1 MDGGPLWGAVPFFE
15 ESPMAGK
22 RSKFL
27 ETKRFGFVIG
37 AIVVALIFALGQW
50 TGILEPLQLAMLDVH
65 FKLKDASR
73 GKTIQEGTV
82 VKKAN
87 PKISDDIQIIGVD
100 TETLATLGLW
110 PFPRGK
116 HADLLN
122 AFSRIKDQS
131 KRENSVFLDIIFSS
145 ETGKPDQDKLLADAI
160 KESGRTYLENVLSFV
175 PIEGDS
181 ADEMA
186 ARTRLLEEKFGSI
199 THVKGD
205 WQDMVAFLGSEAP
218 LPIFAEQAAGYGHA
232 TFIED
237 RDKIFR
243 KQPIVAKYSTLL
255 DTIPLDS
262 LTADYRVDESKFERL
277 AWQDSDG
284 NFHSIKT
291 PLGKDGLAR
300 LKSEMESAAPKKI
313 DASTN
318 SAADTGYYVIRKFQD
333 NFIPSV
339 TLALA
344 LSYFGV
350 GIDKVE
356 VEVGKYVRIPSP
368 TRYDPDTGSRLPYA
382 IETRPPTFDADGN
395 LVKPGISRPV
405 PFIDIPID
413 ENGAMLIN
421 FMGPPSSESAD
432 GIQTFP
438 VRSYSAYSE
447 RAPGPDPATWRRT
460 SMAVA
465 NKILLVGAFST
476 GMSSD
481 DKQTPLGIMY
491 GIELHANA
499 LNTIIMDNFIHEP
512 PVWIDLVILLAMVL
526 LVTFLSS
533 RPRMPLF
540 LAFGVTI
547 VLIALWFLATSTIFD
562 STSLLLDFS
571 SPAIAMFLAF
581 ISIIVYRAMT
591 EERDKQRIQATFG
604 QYVSPDVADV
614 LVDGGMPSLG
624 GIDKMITVFFSDIRG
639 FTSLSETM
647 SPQELVNHLNT
658 YLEEMTNIIMEYRGT
673 LDKYVGDEVMCYWGA
688 PVDQADHAVLA
699 CKCALAQMKRLHEL
713 NESWPENRRINIGI
727 GINSGIMTWANMGS
741 TKRKNITLMGDNVNL
756 GARLEGTNKEYGTNI
771 IISENTYAL
780 VQDKFIVRELDNI
793 RVKGK
798 SKPVLM
804 YELVDC
810 LEDLSPGPKPG
821 RTG

>member
-1 MDGGPLWGAVPFFE
+1 
-15 ESPMAGK
+15 MAGK

-37 AIVVALIFALGQW
+37 AAIFLAIFAIGQW
-50 TGILEPLQLAMLDVH
+50 TGLLQALQLKTLDSY
-65 FKLKDASR
+65 FNLKYASR
-73 GKTIQEGTV
+73 GKTVQEGTV
-82 VKKAN
+82 VKAAN

-100 TETLATLGLW
+100 TETLSTLGLW

-116 HADLLN
+116 HADLIN
-122 AFSRIKDQS
+122 AFSRIKDQT
-131 KRENSVFLDIIFSS
+131 KRENSMLLDIIFSS
-145 ETGKPDQDKLLADAI
+145 DTGRPDQDLLMAQAI
-160 KESGRTYLENVLSFV
+160 KDSGRVFLETALSLI
-175 PIEGDS
+175 PNEGDS
-181 ADEMA
+181 AEEMA
-186 ARTRLLEEKFGSI
+186 ARSKLLEDRLGSLKRI
-199 THVKGD
+199 SGD
-205 WQDMVAFLGSEAP
+205 WQDMVAFLGSEGP
-218 LPIFAEQAAGYGHA
+218 LPIFAEEAAGYGHA
-232 TFIED
+232 TFLAD

-243 KQPIVAKYSTLL
+243 RQPVVAKLSTLV

-262 LTADYRVDESKFERL
+262 LSPDYKVDASKFERL
-277 AWQDSDG
+277 AWLDSDG
-284 NFHSIKT
+284 TYHGIKT

-300 LKSEMESAAPKKI
+300 LRKEMEAAAPKKV
-313 DASTN
+313 DASG
-318 SAADTGYYVIRKFQD
+318 AASGGGTAGEGYYIVRKFQD
-333 NFIPSV
+333 SFIPSV

-344 LSYFGV
+344 LRYFGV
-350 GIDKVE
+350 SMDQVE
-356 VEVGKYVRIPSP
+356 VVVGKHVRIPSP
-368 TRYDPDTGSRLPYA
+368 TRYDPDSDTRVPYRIQLKAPTYDDNGTMTDPGVSRAVPY
-382 IETRPPTFDADGN
+382 
-395 LVKPGISRPV
+395 
-405 PFIDIPID
+405 IDIPID
-413 ENGAMLIN
+413 GNGLMLIN

-447 RAPGPDPATWRRT
+447 RAPGPDPATWRRQ

-465 NKILLVGAFST
+465 NKILLVGAFAT
-476 GMSSD
+476 GMSAD

-491 GIELHANA
+491 GIEVHANA
-499 LNTIIMDNFIHEP
+499 LNTILMDNFIREP
-512 PVWIDLVILLAMVL
+512 PVWASFLVLLGLGL

-533 RPRMPLF
+533 RPKLPLF
-540 LAFGVTI
+540 VAFGATI
-547 VLIALWFLATSTIFD
+547 LLMALWFLAVSTVFD
-562 STSLLLDFS
+562 NTGLLLDFV
-571 SPAIAMFLAF
+571 SPALAMFFTF
-581 ISIIVYRAMT
+581 IAIIVYRAMT

-614 LVDGGMPSLG
+614 LVEGGMPSLG
-624 GIDKMITVFFSDIRG
+624 GVDKMITVFFSDIRG

-658 YLEEMTNIIMEYRGT
+658 YLEEMTNIIMDYRGT

-688 PVDQADHAVLA
+688 PVDQVDHAVLA
-699 CKCALAQMKRLHEL
+699 CKCALAQMRRLHEL

-780 VQDKFIVRELDNI
+780 VQDRFIVRELDNI

-810 LEDLSPGPKPG
+810 LEELAPGPKPG
-821 RTG
+821 KAGA

>member
-1 MDGGPLWGAVPFFE
+1 
-15 ESPMAGK
+15 MARK
-22 RSKFL
+22 RSKFF
-27 ETKRFGFVIG
+27 ETRRFGFVIG
-37 AIVVALIFALGQW
+37 ALVLFAVFAMGQW
-50 TGILEPLQLAMLDVH
+50 SGLLQPLQLKTLDVY
-65 FKLKDASR
+65 FNLKYASR
-73 GKTIQEGTV
+73 GKTVQEGAV
-82 VKKAN
+82 VKTAN

-100 TETLATLGLW
+100 SETLATLGLW

-116 HADLLN
+116 HADLIN
-122 AFSRIKDQS
+122 AFSRIKDQGQ
-131 KRENSVFLDIIFSS
+131 RENSMLLDIIFSS
-145 ETGKPDQDKLLADAI
+145 DTGRPDQDQLMAQAMKD
-160 KESGRTYLENVLSFV
+160 SGRVFLETALSLV
-175 PIEGDS
+175 PNDGAS

-186 ARTRLLEEKFGSI
+186 ARTKLLEERLGTI
-199 THVKGD
+199 THVTGP
-205 WQDMVAFLGSEAP
+205 WQEMVAFLGSEAP
-218 LPIFAEQAAGYGHA
+218 LPVFAEEAGGYGHA
-232 TFIED
+232 TFLA
-237 RDKIFR
+237 DKDQIFR
-243 KQPIVAKYSTLL
+243 RQPIIAKLSTLV

-262 LTADYRVDESKFERL
+262 LSPDYRVDSSKFERL
-277 AWQDSDG
+277 AWLDSNGAYHD
-284 NFHSIKT
+284 IKT
-291 PLGKDGLAR
+291 PLGSAGLSR
-300 LKSEMESAAPKKI
+300 LKEAMRASAPKKM
-313 DASTN
+313 DAGATTGPDS
-318 SAADTGYYVIRKFQD
+318 GYYIVRKFQD
-333 NFIPSV
+333 SFIPSV

-350 GIDKVE
+350 PMDRVQ
-356 VEVGKYVRIPSP
+356 VVVGKYLRIPSP
-368 TRYDPDTGSRLPYA
+368 TRYNPDTGQREPYTVQVKA
-382 IETRPPTFDADGN
+382 PIYDANGTMTS
-395 LVKPGISRPV
+395 PGLSRPV

-413 ENGAMLIN
+413 ENGLMLIN
-421 FMGPPSSESAD
+421 FMGPPSNESAD

-447 RAPGPDPATWRRT
+447 RAPGPDPTSWRRR

-476 GMSSD
+476 GMSAD
-481 DKQTPLGIMY
+481 DKQTPVGIMY
-491 GIELHANA
+491 GIEVHANA
-499 LNTIIMDNFIHEP
+499 LNTIIMDNFIRQSP
-512 PVWIDLVILLAMVL
+512 LWLNFLLLML
-526 LVTFLSS
+526 LVFGVSYLSS
-533 RPRMPLF
+533 RQKMPLF
-540 LAFGVTI
+540 VAFGATI
-547 VLIALWFLATSTIFD
+547 ILTAAWFLSTSMIFD
-562 STSLLLDFS
+562 SSGFLLDFV
-571 SPAIAMFLAF
+571 SPAIAMVMTF
-581 ISIIVYRAMT
+581 IAIIVYRAMT

-614 LVDGGMPSLG
+614 LVEGGMPSLG
-624 GIDKMITVFFSDIRG
+624 GVDKMITVFFSDIRG

-727 GINSGIMTWANMGS
+727 GLNSGIMTWANMGS

-810 LEDLSPGPKPG
+810 LEDIGPGAKPSKA
-821 RTG
+821 R